1 VAERILGGPDRIR
14 GARFAWTVRKRP
26 SRYLALTAACLM
38 ALGAVAGCSSSSSST
53 SSGSSNNS
61 SGSAATPLKIGA
73 LVDLSGACSGTG
85 PPILDGM
92 KIAAEQLN
100 GTSGVTIGGKKY
112 EIQISDADTQSANVP
127 AVAAAQQLINS
138 DGVKVILGPTC
149 SAFLTQGI
157 APVAQKANVIYI
169 DNGPLP
175 GLADP
180 ATAIATAKQYP
191 DVWLDS
197 PRTAAAAAGY
207 AEGAPAY
214 FPNAKRVFILDDPGG
229 DTVASGMATYLE
241 SLGDTVKVEVY
252 PFNTTDFT
260 PYLTKVEAFKPSL
273 LLYGATE
280 VESLAILKQ
289 AVTLNAAPAYY
300 TVNGSCC
307 QDPVSNAIGKPITAP
322 WAGLAFPFSMQFPTS
337 AKVLSIKAALT
348 SMGGLGPED
357 SFAVVGYD
365 QVSLI
370 IQAMQR
376 AGTADDV
383 AAIDKAF
390 ATGSFTLIEGGSG
403 ITFDAGHAPSKS
415 SQDICEVLTG
425 KVTCKNFVYPPS
437 NFHGDQLTG

>member
-1 VAERILGGPDRIR
+1 MRN
-14 GARFAWTVRKRP
+14 RP
-26 SRYLALTAACLM
+26 SRYLALTAACLV
-38 ALGAVAGCSSSSSST
+38 ALGALAGCSSSSSS
-53 SSGSSNNS
+53 SSSSTNTG
-61 SGSAATPLKIGA
+61 GSAATPLKIGA

-92 KIAAEQLN
+92 KIAAAQLN

-138 DGVKVILGPTC
+138 DGVKVILGPLC

-157 APVAQKANVIYI
+157 APVTEKAGVIYI

-175 GLADP
+175 GLANP

-214 FPNAKRVFILDDPGG
+214 FPNAKRIFILDDPGG
-229 DTVASGMATYLE
+229 DTIATAMASYLE
-241 SLGDTVKVEVY
+241 SLGDTVKVEIY

-260 PYLTKVEAFKPSL
+260 PYLTKVEGFKPGL

-307 QDPVSNAIGKPITAP
+307 QDPISNAIGKPITAP
-322 WAGLAFPFSMQFPTS
+322 WAGLAFPFSMQYPTS
-337 AKVLSIKAALT
+337 TKVLSIRTALT
-348 SMGGLGPED
+348 SMGGIGPED

-370 IQAMQR
+370 IQAMQK
-376 AGTADDV
+376 AGTTDDV
-383 AAIDKAF
+383 AAIDNAF

-415 SQDICEVLTG
+415 SQDICEVLSG

>member
-1 VAERILGGPDRIR
+1 
-14 GARFAWTVRKRP
+14 
-26 SRYLALTAACLM
+26 M
-38 ALGAVAGCSSSSSST
+38 ALGALAGCSSSSSST
-53 SSGSSNNS
+53 SSGSSNS

-73 LVDLSGACSGTG
+73 LVDLSGACAGTG

-241 SLGDTVKVEVY
+241 SLGDTVKVEIY

-307 QDPVSNAIGKPITAP
+307 QDPVSNAIGKAITAP

-337 AKVLSIKAALT
+337 AKVLSIKSALT